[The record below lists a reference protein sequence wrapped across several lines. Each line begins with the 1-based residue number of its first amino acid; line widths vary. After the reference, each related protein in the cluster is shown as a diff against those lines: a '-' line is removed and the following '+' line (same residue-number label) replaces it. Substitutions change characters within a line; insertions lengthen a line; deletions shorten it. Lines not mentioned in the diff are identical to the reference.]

1 MLTMSLSQNSFE
13 FEYIDD
19 METKYI
25 SVCREKVPLQLI
37 FYFKKRMKNMRGGR
51 GGCKAHLTVDMGLN
65 TAEGLTE

>member
-25 SVCREKVPLQLI
+25 FVCREKVPLQLI